1 MSVFLTTEQAIEYIE
16 TMWGMNDLNI
26 KLALV
31 NDVMIDQE
39 ELWAHEALQL
49 VLLQAKSNNYLESFA
64 VKGEDKE
71 EKSE

>member
-64 VKGEDKE
+64 VKGEDEE